1 MCFFLCVGNVV
12 FVYVVA
18 SSCVLN
24 WAHRTQRQEWTV
36 IYDKKKKK
44 KLICTMFYNK
54 AVARA
59 KTMDMGNVHMLGGLI
74 CVSHCS

>member
-1 MCFFLCVGNVV
+1 M
-12 FVYVVA
+12 
-18 SSCVLN
+18 SCLFMLLLPLAYLIEHTERSGRN
-24 WAHRTQRQEWTV
+24 EQLYT
-36 IYDKKKKK
+36 IKKKK

>member
-44 KLICTMFYNK
+44 KANLYN
-54 AVARA
+54 V
-59 KTMDMGNVHMLGGLI
+59 L
-74 CVSHCS
+74 